1 MHVHADCSAPRASA
15 SRALK
20 RRDGASR
27 ALVLLIGIF
36 TFLIGSHALL
46 PERAQAGDCS
56 DYEDK
61 SLCREAISY
70 ESARGLGLGTGV
82 RATGVSTSALAYSPG
97 ALALG
102 NLYHIEGNID
112 YIGVGDAVALGG
124 GVVDSSTSK
133 LGAGLGLR
141 GFLSGDGGYDGLD
154 GRLGLG
160 FALAEAFA
168 IGLGGRYISVSQEEP
183 DPEEDD
189 ELRDVEVAQGFTL
202 DASLRVI
209 PTEGLQIDIAA
220 LNFVD
225 LKESEVPVTI
235 ATGMAFAVGDAFSL
249 GADVLIDVSTFDNPS
264 LTVGGGLEFLAAN
277 MVPLRGGYRGD
288 LARKTHAVTVG
299 IGYNDAQ
306 VGFDIGLR
314 QNVAS
319 PNDAIKNETRV
330 MAAVRYFV
338 N

>member
-1 MHVHADCSAPRASA
+1 M
-15 SRALK
+15 
-20 RRDGASR
+20 
-27 ALVLLIGIF
+27 F
-36 TFLIGSHALL
+36 TFLIGSHALT
-46 PERAQAGDCS
+46 PARARAGDCS
-56 DYEDK
+56 ELPDK
-61 SLCREAISY
+61 EECNEAISY

-112 YIGVGDAVALGG
+112 YIGVGNAVALGG

-160 FALAEAFA
+160 FALSEAFA
-168 IGLGGRYISVSQEEP
+168 IGLAGRYISVSQEQPNE
-183 DPEEDD
+183 EEDG
-189 ELRDVEVAQGFTL
+189 ELHDVQIAQGFTL

-235 ATGMAFAVGDAFSL
+235 ASGMAFAVGDSFSL
-249 GADVLIDVSTFDNPS
+249 GADVLVDVSSFDNPA
-264 LTVGGGLEFLAAN
+264 LTIGGGVEFLAAN
-277 MVPLRGGYRGD
+277 VVPLRGGYRGD
-288 LARKTHAVTVG
+288 LMRKTHAVTVG

-319 PNDAIKNETRV
+319 AYEKIKNETRV

>member
-1 MHVHADCSAPRASA
+1 MPA
-15 SRALK
+15 
-20 RRDGASR
+20 
-27 ALVLLIGIF
+27 
-36 TFLIGSHALL
+36 
-46 PERAQAGDCS
+46 RAQAGDCS
-56 DYEDK
+56 DEPDK
-61 SLCREAISY
+61 EACEEAISY

-112 YIGVGDAVALGG
+112 YIGVGNAVALGG

-160 FALAEAFA
+160 FALSQAFA
-168 IGLGGRYISVSQEEP
+168 IGLAGRYISVSHEVP
-183 DPEEDD
+183 NDEEDGELQD
-189 ELRDVEVAQGFTL
+189 EQIAQGFTL

-209 PTEGLQIDIAA
+209 PTEGLQIDVAA

-235 ATGMAFAVGDAFSL
+235 ASGLAFAVGDSFSL
-249 GADVLIDVSTFDNPS
+249 GADVLVDVSSFDNPA
-264 LTVGGGLEFLAAN
+264 LTIGGGLEFLAAN

-288 LARKTHAVTVG
+288 LMRKTHAVTVG

-314 QNVAS
+314 QNVAAAY
-319 PNDAIKNETRV
+319 DKIKNETRV

>member
-1 MHVHADCSAPRASA
+1 MRRQAASTA
-15 SRALK
+15 RT
-20 RRDGASR
+20 RTRT
-27 ALVLLIGIF
+27 LLIGIF
-36 TFLIGSHALL
+36 TLLIGSHVLS
-46 PERAQAGDCS
+46 PERALAGECS
-56 DYEDK
+56 GIGDK
-61 SLCREAISY
+61 SECTEAVSF
-70 ESARGLGLGTGV
+70 ESARGLGLGAGV

-124 GVVDSSTSK
+124 AVVDSSTSK

-154 GRLGLG
+154 GHIGLGL
-160 FALAEAFA
+160 ALSEAFA
-168 IGLGGRYISVSQEEP
+168 IGLAGRYISLTEERLR
-183 DPEEDD
+183 ENDD
-189 ELRDVEVAQGFTL
+189 GDEELRDIELAQGFTL

-209 PTEGLQIDIAA
+209 PTEGFQIDIAA

-225 LKESEVPVTI
+225 IEASEVPVTI
-235 ATGMAFAVGDAFSL
+235 ASSMAFAVADSFSL
-249 GADVLIDVSTFDNPS
+249 GADVLVDVSTFDDPA
-264 LTVGGGLEFLAAN
+264 LIVGGGIEFLAAS

-288 LARKTHAVTVG
+288 LGRKTHAVTAG

-319 PNDAIKNETRV
+319 PNDKIKNETRV